1 MEDTNRIAV
10 YSAELRNGYVC
21 SWCQVVRSQPMVI
34 PRAPCRQDVR
44 RRIQMTGDFGKNTKW
59 LATDKIRTQ
68 KKRLDTQNHVLP
80 KLSAQNRM
88 LHNSQAAAENR
99 TTEGFGQ
106 P

>member
-1 MEDTNRIAV
+1 MF
-10 YSAELRNGYVC
+10 G
-21 SWCQVVRSQPMVI
+21 
-34 PRAPCRQDVR
+34 DV
-44 RRIQMTGDFGKNTKW
+44 IQMTGDFGKNTKW
-59 LATDKIRTQ
+59 LATDTIRTQ

-88 LHNSQAAAENR
+88 LHNSQAAENR